1 MGYANTPFADICE
14 VDFVLQSIRY
24 DVDATTLANLAKVGI
39 VIAEQDAH
47 LYAEIFGNLINQI
60 AMELSVR
67 KSAAPESAPS
77 DQLTSDSS
85 LPS

>member
-1 MGYANTPFADICE
+1 MGYANTPFAEICE
-14 VDFVLQSIRY
+14 VDFAIQSIRY

-47 LYAEIFGNLINQI
+47 LYAEIFGNLIKEI
-60 AMELSVR
+60 VMELSVR
-67 KSAAPESAPS
+67 KPPASEPSPSAPS
-77 DQLTSDSS
+77 